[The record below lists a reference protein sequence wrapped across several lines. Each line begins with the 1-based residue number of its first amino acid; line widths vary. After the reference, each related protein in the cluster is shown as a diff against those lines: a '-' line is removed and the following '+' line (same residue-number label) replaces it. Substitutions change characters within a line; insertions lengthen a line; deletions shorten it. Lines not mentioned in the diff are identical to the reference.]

1 MKRLLFGVLL
11 ATIALTCQGGV
22 YDLGLCLTGQVKSRS
37 CDATIK
43 NYWAH
48 QPLIV
53 RAAKEEGIE
62 PELLFS
68 VVAIESRFNHQAIS
82 PKGARGLT
90 QVMPA
95 TGQSLGVYNEA
106 WLLDPYTSLRAG
118 SRYLALM
125 WRQFGD
131 WRLAIAA
138 YNAGPGAV
146 QRYRGIP
153 PYQETQLYVQDV
165 LWMYA
170 LIKSHSRPRA

>member
-1 MKRLLFGVLL
+1 MKKWVIACAFVLAPML
-11 ATIALTCQGGV
+11 AKADV
-22 YDLGLCLTGQVKSRS
+22 YSLALCLTGKVQSAS
-37 CDATIK
+37 CATTIK
-43 NYWAH
+43 NYWQHNAT
-48 QPLIV
+48 II

-62 PELLFS
+62 PELLLS

-82 PKGARGLT
+82 PKGARSLA
-90 QVMPA
+90 QIMPT
-95 TGQSLGVYNEA
+95 TGYALGVSNDA
-106 WLLDPYTSLRAG
+106 WLMDPYVNLRAG
-118 SRYLALM
+118 ARYLAMM

-153 PYQETQLYVQDV
+153 PYQETQAYVQDV

-170 LIKSHSRPRA
+170 LIKSHRTQKV